1 MHKHRKLISTIL
13 TVLATVSLFLILAYP
28 AYAQA
33 DDAQTKLQTADLKL
47 KQAFDE
53 ILKAEEAGANVTSL
67 LDQVNVAAD
76 LLAKAEIAYQTG
88 DSNTVSANTASI
100 MPIAQQVTTSAQ
112 TARETAISSAQTS
125 LYTIVGLS
133 VAGCFVFIASLFLVW
148 QWLKRRYVGNLLEAK
163 PEVTVQ

>member
-1 MHKHRKLISTIL
+1 MRKPRKLIKISL
-13 TVLATVSLFLILAYP
+13 TTLVLVSLFLILACP
-28 AYAQA
+28 VYAQA
-33 DDAQTKLQTADLKL
+33 DEAQTKLQNADAKLKL
-47 KQAFDE
+47 AFDE
-53 ILKAEEAGANVTSL
+53 VLEAEAAGANVTSL
-67 LDQVNVAAD
+67 LEQINVAAD

-133 VAGCFVFIASLFLVW
+133 VAGCFVFIVSLFLVW